1 MRRREILEESLGH
14 IAKQLELVRRR
25 REEIAKLEE
34 ELLAKRKRVRGLIR
48 ESAPRSAY

>member
-1 MRRREILEESLGH
+1 VRRREILEESLEH

-25 REEIAKLEE
+25 KGEIEKLEE
-34 ELLAKRKRVRGLIR
+34 ELVAKRRRIRSLIR